1 MQRVVQRE
9 KELARSR
16 VEKVLFSVV
25 IWQPLLL
32 YSFRLLSKFHLGVL
46 IMGLSLFF
54 YLIDQGP
61 PEGWRGPEDNFEDG
75 PWHDDERGPY
85 PPGDSPMRGRGK
97 PRGGRR
103 GRGVRRWHQPFPSRR
118 CGKLSYSVGIS
129 NVPQMPTGIQ
139 AISTCMHYCVTSY
152 AIFKYLGK
160 REETLCFLR
169 RRFRRQWS
177 HDRTFRF

>member
-1 MQRVVQRE
+1 M
-9 KELARSR
+9 
-16 VEKVLFSVV
+16 EKVLFSAV

-32 YSFRLLSKFHLGVL
+32 YSFRLLPKFHLGVL

-54 YLIDQGP
+54 CLIDQGP

-129 NVPQMPTGIQ
+129 NVPRMLTGIHT
-139 AISTCMHYCVTSY
+139 SHKHMHALLRCILRNLQVFRKTWRNTVFPAKTFSSSVVT
-152 AIFKYLGK
+152 
-160 REETLCFLR
+160 
-169 RRFRRQWS
+169 W
-177 HDRTFRF
+177 

>member
-1 MQRVVQRE
+1 MQLAIHVVQNRHAREQKSHWDKTNKGNYHLKLCMPFVSVSGRGATFALQHGGFVPREWPIKMQRVVQWE

-46 IMGLSLFF
+46 IVGLSLFF

-103 GRGVRRWHQPFPSRR
+103 GRGVRR
-118 CGKLSYSVGIS
+118 
-129 NVPQMPTGIQ
+129 
-139 AISTCMHYCVTSY
+139 
-152 AIFKYLGK
+152 
-160 REETLCFLR
+160 
-169 RRFRRQWS
+169 
-177 HDRTFRF
+177 